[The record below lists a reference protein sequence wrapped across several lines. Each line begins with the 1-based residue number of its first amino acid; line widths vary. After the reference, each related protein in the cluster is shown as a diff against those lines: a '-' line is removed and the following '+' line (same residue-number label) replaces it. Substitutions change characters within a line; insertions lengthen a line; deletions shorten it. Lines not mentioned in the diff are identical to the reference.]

1 MALASDKKFFDWQ
14 DVAFF
19 ERVLDNK
26 AIVTDEETLETHN
39 TDWTKKYQGTS
50 QLMLKPKTTED
61 VSAILRYCN
70 ERKLAVVPQGGRTGL
85 VGGSVPVHDEVI
97 LNTQRMNTILGF
109 DESYGIVSAEAG
121 CILSDV

>member
-1 MALASDKKFFDWQ
+1 M
-14 DVAFF
+14 
-19 ERVLDNK
+19 
-26 AIVTDEETLETHN
+26 DEETLEIHN
-39 TDWTKKYQGTS
+39 TDWTKKYQGVS
-50 QLMLKPKTTED
+50 QLMLKPENTEEL
-61 VSAILRYCN
+61 STIMRHCN

-97 LNTQRMNTILGF
+97 VSSSRMNRILGF